1 MLSRKYCGFNRFGGC
16 GQEHWPLKIDHIWM
30 VNCHTQM
37 VSTDGFGNGTMVV
50 AGFGFYNVLQLVLC
64 LIMKIPMKQ
73 PVQGISERFLPLF
86 GWFEGKSIFG
96 AAFRV
101 LIICL
106 LLKQILVGARNG
118 QDFHGFPPSPRD
130 GFLEYAGR
138 RFSVEDLIQMSAVSC
153 DLCHRSIQED
163 LWGTHGG
170 PRDQEEIGG
179 SAM

>member
-1 MLSRKYCGFNRFGGC
+1 MMLSRKYCGFNRFGGC

-118 QDFHGFPPSPRD
+118 QDFHGFPPSFPRVPGTVSWNTLGGASRWRTWFKWAPCPATFATD
-130 GFLEYAGR
+130 PSKRTYGGR
-138 RFSVEDLIQMSAVSC
+138 MGDQ
-153 DLCHRSIQED
+153 
-163 LWGTHGG
+163 GT
-170 PRDQEEIGG
+170 RKR
-179 SAM
+179 